1 MERIKVESSNLESV
15 GYDGNDMEVEFKGGA
30 VYKYF
35 NVPFRVWEAVVN
47 ADSVGKC
54 FNERV
59 KKGGYKFERVEES
72 R

>member
-1 MERIKVESSNLESV
+1 MERIKVQSSNVEAI
-15 GYDGNDMEVEFKGGA
+15 GYDGNDMEVEFKGGG

-54 FNERV
+54 FNERI
-59 KKGGYKFERVEES
+59 KKGGYRFERLEV
-72 R
+72 